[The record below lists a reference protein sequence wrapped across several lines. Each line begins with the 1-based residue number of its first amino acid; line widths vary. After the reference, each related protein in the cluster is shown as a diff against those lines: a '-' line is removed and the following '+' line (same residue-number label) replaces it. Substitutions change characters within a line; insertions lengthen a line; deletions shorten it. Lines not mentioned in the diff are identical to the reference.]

1 IDGKAV
7 EQAVKTVLKGLGIS
21 YEAALNS
28 KAGDVQAL
36 AQSIKPQ
43 LLALLQDEQISPPL
57 RESAEVLMARLNGMQ
72 LLSGENGHQHQLVMQ
87 VPLEFFGRQM
97 DATLQWNG
105 RMGKD
110 GKIDANFARVLFY
123 LNMTSLRETV
133 IDMQVQ
139 NRIVTVTIFNEDHEL
154 GRLVKS
160 LEQSLRAGLGEK
172 EYQLSGLFVKQFE
185 KSPSQK
191 ATKNSKTVSKQGKGV
206 DIRV

>member
-1 IDGKAV
+1 
-7 EQAVKTVLKGLGIS
+7 
-21 YEAALNS
+21 
-28 KAGDVQAL
+28 
-36 AQSIKPQ
+36 
-43 LLALLQDEQISPPL
+43 
-57 RESAEVLMARLNGMQ
+57 MQ

-87 VPLEFFGRQM
+87 IPLEFFGRQM

-123 LNMTSLRETV
+123 LDMTSLRETV

-139 NRIVTVTIFNEDHEL
+139 NRIVTITIFNEDHEL
-154 GRLVKS
+154 GMLAKS

-185 KSPSQK
+185 KALPQRV
-191 ATKNSKTVSKQGKGV
+191 TENSKKISGQRDGV